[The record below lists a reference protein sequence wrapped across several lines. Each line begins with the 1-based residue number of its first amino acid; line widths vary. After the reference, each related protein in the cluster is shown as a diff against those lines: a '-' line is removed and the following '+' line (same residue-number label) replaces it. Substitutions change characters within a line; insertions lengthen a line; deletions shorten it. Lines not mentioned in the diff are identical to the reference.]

1 LMSDRYKRCHAYSST
16 DYHNW
21 LVALKQAGYATAKN
35 YVQLCEQLIKCHK
48 LYLYD
53 RLAVMQ

>member
-53 RLAVMQ
+53 RLAMQ